1 MQSII
6 ETVSDAIFAK
16 RELLKTLNEERE
28 EILAKLCSKQQV
40 INQNQ
45 AKVESLDRELKALYN
60 SASKTQGQCS
70 ENINTS
76 QLSNK
81 ISDETDINQRRD

>member
-16 RELLKTLNEERE
+16 RELLKTLNEEKE
-28 EILAKLCSKQQV
+28 EILSQLCSKQQV

-45 AKVESLDRELKALYN
+45 AKIESLERELKALYN
-60 SASKTQGQCS
+60 SASINQAQCYDNGPMNKT
-70 ENINTS
+70 NRVV
-76 QLSNK
+76 
-81 ISDETDINQRRD
+81 TDAAINQRRD